1 MDKHESTG
9 GLRKSLSS
17 ATEDPRGD
25 RFTRHF
31 IIFFSTGIYSGYAP
45 FAPGTAG
52 TVVAVPLYIVFCR
65 LPYVAYGV
73 TVVAFLFMSCW
84 LSRAAESILQKR
96 DSERIVI
103 DEIGGFLVA
112 MAFLPPAPLYIL
124 LGFLLF
130 RFFDIV
136 KPFPARR
143 LEAMR
148 WGYGVVA
155 DDVVAGIYTNILL
168 QGFVLLIGRK
178 TPLAFF

>member
-1 MDKHESTG
+1 
-9 GLRKSLSS
+9 
-17 ATEDPRGD
+17 
-25 RFTRHF
+25 
-31 IIFFSTGIYSGYAP
+31 
-45 FAPGTAG
+45 
-52 TVVAVPLYIVFCR
+52 
-65 LPYVAYGV
+65 
-73 TVVAFLFMSCW
+73 
-84 LSRAAESILQKR
+84 
-96 DSERIVI
+96 
-103 DEIGGFLVA
+103 EIGGFLVA